1 MATNKS
7 ELFEIGNKAL
17 ISLVTNADPMDWYKF
32 KLKEKYFKGNEVDV
46 FRTIT
51 NHIQKYSKLPEVETL
66 TSYHPQLKPL
76 VTPEPP
82 AYYRDLLIAR
92 YKYTVIK
99 DSLTKSQGIIGESPL
114 AVEQACDLL
123 QETVGELNDTKYNDR
138 ILNFREDA
146 PAMLRQE
153 YYNREDK
160 NEHKF
165 FWDYMDNMSNGF
177 HAGDVVSFVGRPAR
191 GKTFMLIRT
200 ALQNWR
206 MQGARPLVVSMEMTP
221 LSLAQRMSAMYAE
234 VNLSQLRSHSFAT
247 ASEKKFRGGL
257 ERISA
262 EGEDFFIVDG
272 NLAATAE
279 DVYMLASNLNCDSI
293 YIDGAYMLKHPNVRL
308 DRFTRVAENVELMK
322 QYGSQLGIPTVAS
335 WQLNRDAAKKSQKG
349 SKNAPAQK
357 SGLEDIGY
365 SDAIGQ
371 ISSIVLALTEPESVE
386 TLNRRV
392 LSLMKGRN
400 GEVGEFAINWDFMRM
415 NFDQCSLNSA
425 QLQHL

>member
-1 MATNKS
+1 MAKKS

-17 ISLVTNADPMDWYKF
+17 VSLITNSDPMDWYKF
-32 KLKEKYFKGNEVDV
+32 KLREEYFRGTEVDV
-46 FRTIT
+46 FRTISK
-51 NHIQKYSKLPEVETL
+51 HIQSYSKLPELETL
-66 TSYHPQLKPL
+66 ASYHPEIRPL

-82 AYYRDLLIAR
+82 AYYRDLLVSR
-92 YKYTVIK
+92 YKYSLIK
-99 DSLTKSQGIIGESPL
+99 DTLTKSQGIIGESPL
-114 AVEQACDLL
+114 EVDRACDLL
-123 QETVGELNDTKYNDR
+123 LEVVGEINNTKYNER

-153 YYNREDK
+153 YYNRDDK
-160 NEHKF
+160 REHKF
-165 FWDYMDNMSNGF
+165 FWDYMDNMADGF
-177 HAGDVVSFVGRPAR
+177 HAGDVVSYVGRPAR
-191 GKTFMLIRT
+191 GKTFMLVRT
-200 ALQNWR
+200 ALQNW
-206 MQGARPLVVSMEMTP
+206 QHLGARPLIVSMEMTP
-221 LSLAQRMSAMYAE
+221 LSLSQRMAAMYAE
-234 VNLSQLRSHSFAT
+234 VNLTQLRSHSFAT

-257 ERISA
+257 ERISN
-262 EGEDFFIVDG
+262 EGQDLFIVDG

-279 DVYMLASNLNCDSI
+279 EVYMLASNLNCDSI

-335 WQLNRDAAKKSQKG
+335 WQLNREAAKKGGKG
-349 SKNAPAQK
+349 TKNAPAQK

-371 ISSIVLALTEPESVE
+371 ISSIVIALMEPESVE

-415 NFDQCSLNSA
+415 DFNQCSLDSSK
-425 QLQHL
+425 LQHL

>member
-1 MATNKS
+1 MSKKS

-17 ISLVTNADPMDWYKF
+17 VSLITNSDPMDWYKF
-32 KLKEKYFKGNEVDV
+32 KLREEYFRGTEVDV
-46 FRTIT
+46 FRTISK
-51 NHIQKYSKLPEVETL
+51 HIQSYSKLPELETL
-66 TSYHPQLKPL
+66 ASYHPEIRPL

-82 AYYRDLLIAR
+82 AYYRDLLVSR
-92 YKYTVIK
+92 YKYSLIK
-99 DSLTKSQGIIGESPL
+99 ETLTKSQGIIGESPL
-114 AVEQACDLL
+114 EVDRACDLL
-123 QETVGELNDTKYNDR
+123 LEVVGEINNTKYNER

-153 YYNREDK
+153 YYNRDDK
-160 NEHKF
+160 REHKF
-165 FWDYMDNMSNGF
+165 FWDYMDNMADGF
-177 HAGDVVSFVGRPAR
+177 HAGDVVSYVGRPAR
-191 GKTFMLIRT
+191 GKTFMLVRT
-200 ALQNWR
+200 ALQNW
-206 MQGARPLVVSMEMTP
+206 QHLGARPLIVSMEMTP
-221 LSLAQRMSAMYAE
+221 LSLSQRMAAMYAE
-234 VNLSQLRSHSFAT
+234 VNLTQLRSHSFAT

-257 ERISA
+257 ERISN
-262 EGEDFFIVDG
+262 EGQDLFIVDG

-279 DVYMLASNLNCDSI
+279 EVYMLASNLNCDSI

-335 WQLNRDAAKKSQKG
+335 WQLNREAAKKGGKG
-349 SKNAPAQK
+349 TKNAPAQK

-371 ISSIVLALTEPESVE
+371 ISSIVIALMEPESVE

-415 NFDQCSLNSA
+415 DFNQCSLDSSK
-425 QLQHL
+425 LQHL

>member
-1 MATNKS
+1 MTKKS
-7 ELFEIGNKAL
+7 ELFEIGNRTL
-17 ISLVTNADPMDWYKF
+17 MSLVTNADPMDWYKF
-32 KLKEKYFKGNEVDV
+32 KLKAKYFKGAEVEV
-46 FRTIT
+46 FNTIT

-66 TSYHPQLKPL
+66 VGYHPQLKPL
-76 VTPEPP
+76 LTPEPP
-82 AYYRDLLIAR
+82 EYYRDLLVAR
-92 YKYTVIK
+92 YKYTVVK
-99 DSLTKSQGIIGESPL
+99 DALTESQGIIGESPL
-114 AVEQACDLL
+114 EVERAADLL
-123 QETVGELNDTKYNDR
+123 QSVVGELNDTKYNDR
-138 ILNFREDA
+138 ILNFRLDA

-153 YYNREDK
+153 YYNRQDK

-165 FWDYMDNMSNGF
+165 YWDYMDNMSNGF
-177 HAGDVVSFVGRPAR
+177 HGGDVVSFVGRPAR

-200 ALQNWR
+200 ALMNWR
-206 MQGARPLVVSMEMTP
+206 DMGARPLIVSMEMTP
-221 LSLAQRMSAMYAE
+221 LSLAQRMSAMYAS
-234 VNLSQLRSHSFAT
+234 VNLTQLRSHSFAT

-257 ERISA
+257 EKISL
-262 EGEDFFIVDG
+262 EGQDMFIVDG

-279 DVYMLASNLNCDSI
+279 DVYLLASNLNCDSI
-293 YIDGAYMLKHPNVRL
+293 YIDGAYMLKHTNSRL

-322 QYGSQLGIPTVAS
+322 QYGSQLDIPTVAS
-335 WQLNRDAAKKSQKG
+335 WQLNREAAKKGGKG

-386 TLNRRV
+386 TLNRRT

-400 GEVGEFAINWDFMRM
+400 GEIGEFAINWDFMQM
-415 NFDQCSLNSA
+415 NFDQCNSETN

>member
-1 MATNKS
+1 MAKKS

-17 ISLVTNADPMDWYKF
+17 VSLITNSDPMDWYKF
-32 KLKEKYFKGNEVDV
+32 KLREEYFRGTEVDV
-46 FRTIT
+46 FRTISK
-51 NHIQKYSKLPEVETL
+51 HIQSYSKLPELETL
-66 TSYHPQLKPL
+66 ASYHPEIRPL

-82 AYYRDLLIAR
+82 AYYRDLLVSR
-92 YKYTVIK
+92 YKYSLIK
-99 DSLTKSQGIIGESPL
+99 ETLTKSQGIIGESPL
-114 AVEQACDLL
+114 EVDRACDLL
-123 QETVGELNDTKYNDR
+123 LEVVGEINNTKYNDR

-160 NEHKF
+160 REHKF
-165 FWDYMDNMSNGF
+165 FWDYMDNMADGF
-177 HAGDVVSFVGRPAR
+177 HAGDVVSYVGRPAR
-191 GKTFMLIRT
+191 GKTFMLVRT
-200 ALQNWR
+200 ALQNW
-206 MQGARPLVVSMEMTP
+206 QHLGARPLIVSMEMTP
-221 LSLAQRMSAMYAE
+221 LSLSQRMAAMYAE
-234 VNLSQLRSHSFAT
+234 VNLTQLRSHSFAT

-262 EGEDFFIVDG
+262 EGQDLFIVDG

-279 DVYMLASNLNCDSI
+279 EVYMLASNLNCDSI

-371 ISSIVLALTEPESVE
+371 ISSIVIALMEPESVE

-415 NFDQCSLNSA
+415 DFNQCSLDSSK
-425 QLQHL
+425 LQHL